1 MISYIM
7 ALLLPQ
13 LKQLQTKSEKL
24 QKDGNILTYL
34 KFLEVSVIILKD
46 YEYINTIGIQ
56 LIIFMELSINQK
68 KPVTLLHE
76 QEVSYKIHFF
86 LRRLEAV

>member
-1 MISYIM
+1 MISHIM

-13 LKQLQTKSEKL
+13 LKQLQTKSEEL
-24 QKDGNILTYL
+24 QKDSNILTYL
-34 KFLEVSVIILKD
+34 KFLEVSVIILND
-46 YEYINTIGIQ
+46 YEYINTVGVQ

-68 KPVTLLHE
+68 KPVTLSHE

-86 LRRLEAV
+86 LRRLEVV